1 MHSQLASNLRYL
13 ASSSGSISEFCRAVD
28 INRQQF
34 NKYLNGRSLPSP
46 RNLRRICDHTGVS
59 ESDLFLP
66 TAEFAAR
73 WSAPRSQGD
82 DSALFSFIEA
92 AQKSSSEVMKKYE
105 GLYFKY
111 YYSLSKPGLV
121 RKSLLSVAISERGAV
136 TKSVEPAGRDL
147 TRLGIAGLCK
157 YSGEAIFLGDRLFL
171 LEFEYLSRKE
181 ITYSVYFP
189 SYMNGSFTLPGLML
203 GVSAGNRHDPAASRI
218 LLVRITGP
226 KNLREAMRSC
236 GLFDPDSAEIDP
248 HIRDLIDNGGTAAD
262 ALFLPRT
269 IEHMKPSLRNVL
281 KKSGRML
288 SKGSLNAPLGQRRE
302 TRSAK

>member
-1 MHSQLASNLRYL
+1 MHSQLASNLRHL

-46 RNLRRICDHTGVS
+46 RNLRRICDHTGIS

-66 TAEFAAR
+66 TVEFAAR
-73 WSAPRSQGD
+73 WATPRRP
-82 DSALFSFIEA
+82 DSGSSLFSFIQA
-92 AQKSSSEVMKKYE
+92 AQKSSSDAMKKYE

-111 YYSLSKPGLV
+111 YYSLSKPGLI
-121 RKSLLSVAISERGAV
+121 RKSLLSVVISERGAV

-147 TRLGIAGLCK
+147 TRLGMAGLCK

-203 GVSAGNRHDPAASRI
+203 GVSAGNRHDPAASRV
-218 LLVRITGP
+218 LLVRIAEPG
-226 KNLREAMRSC
+226 NLRAAVRSC
-236 GLFDPDSAEIDP
+236 GLFDPDSGDIDQ
-248 HIRDLIDNGGTAAD
+248 HIRELIDNGGAADD

-269 IEHMKPSLRNVL
+269 VEHMKPSLRNVL
-281 KKSGRML
+281 KNTAEASGMF
-288 SKGSLNAPLGQRRE
+288 SKRR
-302 TRSAK
+302 S